1 MITGIMMTA
10 KRGRFIVSKKDNIAE
25 QPGFGALLTMVA
37 GAIDAYTF
45 MLHGEVFA
53 GLQTG
58 NLILLGLN
66 LGKGQFEMSVRY
78 ALSLL
83 AFFLGTILIRL
94 LQRSHWFKN
103 ADKFRRQM
111 ILAYEF
117 MLLVIVAVIGQILPN
132 LLTTSI
138 LSMAAAAELQEFRR
152 LAGGPFTPLMM
163 TGNLRTL
170 AESSFDA
177 IIYHE
182 TSAQQKLKVTGL
194 IMVTFA
200 LGAGLVAGL
209 IPLLGAF
216 TILFPAGLIV
226 IAFLLITFNNH

>member
-1 MITGIMMTA
+1 MT
-10 KRGRFIVSKKDNIAE
+10 KIDNIAE
-25 QPGFGALLTMVA
+25 RPAFGAILTMVA
-37 GAIDAYTF
+37 GSIDAYTF

-66 LGKGQFEMSVRY
+66 LGKGQFTVSLRY

-83 AFFLGTILIRL
+83 AFFVGTILIRL
-94 LQRSHWFKN
+94 LQRSQKLRDAHK
-103 ADKFRRQM
+103 KRRQTV
-111 ILAYEF
+111 LLYEF
-117 MLLVIVAVIGQILPN
+117 ILLLLVAIIGNYLPN
-132 LLTTSI
+132 LLATSL
-138 LSMAAAAELQEFRR
+138 LSIAAAAELQEFRK

-177 IIYHE
+177 VVYHE
-182 TSAQQKLKVTGL
+182 AAAKNKLKTTAL

-200 LGAGLVAGL
+200 LGAAIVAIL
-209 IPLLGAF
+209 IPISGTL
-216 TILFPAGLIV
+216 TILFPAILLI
-226 IAFLLITFNNH
+226 IAWLLITINDD